1 MAERLLVPG
10 RETDTLRAQ
19 LDGRDTAA
27 ASALVSLWR

>member
-19 LDGRDTAA
+19 LGGGDTAA
-27 ASALVSLWR
+27 ASVLVSLWR